1 MAENTS
7 RWVRVTRWVARIWS
21 LGPILFALG
30 EIIFPHAEEGVDV
43 SLTDWLMLS
52 LVFISVFGLVLAW
65 RWERLGGWLS
75 LVTLAVLS
83 ILFLIIVERSF
94 PALLIILVGI
104 GVPGVLFLVSAYA
117 DR

>member
-7 RWVRVTRWVARIWS
+7 RWVIVARWVARIWS

-30 EIIFPHAEEGVDV
+30 EIIFPHAEQGVSV
-43 SLTDWLMLS
+43 PWTDWVALS
-52 LVFISVFGLVLAW
+52 LVFISVIGLALAW

-75 LVTLAVLS
+75 LAALAV
-83 ILFLIIVERSF
+83 FLVFFVLTVERAF
-94 PALLIILVGI
+94 PAALIFLVGI
-104 GVPGVLFLVSAYA
+104 GLPAALFLTSAYA